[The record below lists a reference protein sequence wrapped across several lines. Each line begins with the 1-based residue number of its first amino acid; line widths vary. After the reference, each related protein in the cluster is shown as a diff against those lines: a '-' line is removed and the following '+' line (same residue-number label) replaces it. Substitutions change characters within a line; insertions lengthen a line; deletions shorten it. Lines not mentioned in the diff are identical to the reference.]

1 MANKQPLAL
10 RLLIGI
16 CAVSFV
22 SEVLLHRHSYFELE
36 ATPFFFV
43 LYGLICLALALLMGA
58 VLARFVAR
66 PLDYYDAD
74 MHGDVHGDKQEDGDA

>member
-1 MANKQPLAL
+1 MADKQPLAL

-22 SEVLLHRHSYFELE
+22 SELLLHRHSYFALE

-43 LYGLICLALALLMGA
+43 LYGLICLAVALLVGA
-58 VLARFVAR
+58 VLLRLVAR

-74 MHGDVHGDKQEDGDA
+74 MQGDDDA

>member
-43 LYGLICLALALLMGA
+43 LYGLICLAVALLIGA
-58 VLARFVAR
+58 VLARLVAR
-66 PLDYYDAD
+66 PLDYYVS
-74 MHGDVHGDKQEDGDA
+74 DVHGDTQEDGDA